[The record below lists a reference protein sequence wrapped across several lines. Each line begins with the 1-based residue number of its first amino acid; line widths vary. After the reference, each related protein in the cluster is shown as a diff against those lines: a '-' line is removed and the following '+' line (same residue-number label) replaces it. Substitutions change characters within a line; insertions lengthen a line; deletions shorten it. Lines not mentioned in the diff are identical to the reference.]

1 MAQRRIGFA
10 RALPRVLA
18 VAALLAAPRIAT
30 ADMLDEPACNQLK
43 NEQQRLAADGLKTE
57 MLHGPDWAKA
67 NLPASRM
74 EQIKHLM
81 EVEEQINFR
90 CPLPPPPKPAEPA
103 AAAPGED
110 GAAAPKIT
118 KKKKGKKQ
126 REEAIFEIPSVDLPG
141 TTTDKPAAEQ
151 AVKKKAKKKPVDDAF
166 VPAPAQGNA
175 FVDGEAEPVPQP
187 PPSGSSSKQLTP

>member
-1 MAQRRIGFA
+1 MALSRIWFA
-10 RALPRVLA
+10 RALA
-18 VAALLAAPRIAT
+18 VVALLATPRIAT
-30 ADMLDEPACNQLK
+30 AEMLDEPACNQLK

-110 GAAAPKIT
+110 GGAAPKIT

-126 REEAIFEIPSVDLPG
+126 REEAIFEIPSIDPPG
-141 TTTDKPAAEQ
+141 TGTEKPAAEQ
-151 AVKKKAKKKPVDDAF
+151 PVKKKAKVKKRPADDAF
-166 VPAPAQGNA
+166 VPAPAQSNA

-187 PPSGSSSKQLTP
+187 PPSGASSKPLTP

>member
-1 MAQRRIGFA
+1 MALSRIGFA
-10 RALPRVLA
+10 RMLA
-18 VAALLAAPRIAT
+18 VVALLATPRIAT
-30 ADMLDEPACNQLK
+30 AEMLDEPACNQLK
-43 NEQQRLAADGLKTE
+43 NEQQRLAAEGLKTE

-74 EQIKHLM
+74 EQIKLLM

-126 REEAIFEIPSVDLPG
+126 REEAIFEIPSPDA
-141 TTTDKPAAEQ
+141 PAAEQ
-151 AVKKKAKKKPVDDAF
+151 PVKKKAKAKKKPADDAF

-187 PPSGSSSKQLTP
+187 PPSGASSKQLTP

>member
-1 MAQRRIGFA
+1 MALSRIGFA
-10 RALPRVLA
+10 RALA
-18 VAALLAAPRIAT
+18 VAALLAAPRIAS

-74 EQIKHLM
+74 DQIKHLM

-90 CPLPPPPKPAEPA
+90 CPLPPQPKPAEPA

-141 TTTDKPAAEQ
+141 TTTDKPEAEQ
-151 AVKKKAKKKPVDDAF
+151 PVKKKAKAKKKPADDAF

-187 PPSGSSSKQLTP
+187 PPSGGSSKQMTP

>member
-1 MAQRRIGFA
+1 MALSRIGFA
-10 RALPRVLA
+10 HALA
-18 VAALLAAPRIAT
+18 VMALLATPRIAT
-30 ADMLDEPACNQLK
+30 AEMLDEPACNQLK

-90 CPLPPPPKPAEPA
+90 CPLPPPPKAPEPA

-126 REEAIFEIPSVDLPG
+126 REEAIFEIPQVDLPG
-141 TTTDKPAAEQ
+141 TGPEKPAAEQ
-151 AVKKKAKKKPVDDAF
+151 PVKKKAKAKKKPANDAF
-166 VPAPAQGNA
+166 VPPSPQGNA
-175 FVDGEAEPVPQP
+175 FVDGEAGPVPNG
-187 PPSGSSSKQLTP
+187 PPSGPSPKAQTP